1 MTPIRGHRRTADLK
15 DWMPAFQREVTALY
29 QSGLDAIAEE
39 AERIGQVRPLPRA
52 RRLGEFMPA
61 VIARAH
67 AARFRNHP
75 ERSTYP

>member
-1 MTPIRGHRRTADLK
+1 MMNPGHRRTADLK
-15 DWMPAFQREVTALY
+15 DWHPEFTRAVSNLYACGNTAM
-29 QSGLDAIAEE
+29 AEE
-39 AERIGQVRPLPRA
+39 AERLGYVRPLPRA

-61 VIARAH
+61 VVARAH